1 MAKIVIGQDYG
12 SYTFD
17 KVAKTVTINLPSGNV
32 KLEGLL
38 LITDTT
44 NNTIIYQFS
53 DATKGATLSG
63 NVFTLTYNTN
73 TASFANTDK
82 LQIFYYDEQPISQQ
96 MNDMSVA
103 LSQILKTLQR
113 PNYLEGGIYSRSK
126 TYGGFLDN
134 ITAVGTVSAINA
146 INTSILVREV
156 GTITRL
162 LEDQVNPPRSATW
175 QLAVRNRIS

>member
-1 MAKIVIGQDYG
+1 MAKIVIGLDYG
-12 SYTFD
+12 SYTFN

-63 NVFTLTYNTN
+63 NVFTLTYDTN
-73 TASFANTDK
+73 TASFANTDR
-82 LQIFYYDEQPISQQ
+82 LQIFYYDEQFISQQ

-103 LSQILKTLQR
+103 LSQILKSLQR
-113 PNYLEGGIYSRSK
+113 PNYLENNLYSRSK
-126 TYGGFLDN
+126 SYGGYLDTVTTVGSVN
-134 ITAVGTVSAINA
+134 ILLGIGT
-146 INTSILVREV
+146 T
-156 GTITRL
+156 TRF
-162 LEDQVNPPRSATW
+162 LEDQINPPRSTTW

>member
-1 MAKIVIGQDYG
+1 MAKILIGQDYG
-12 SYTFD
+12 SYTFN

-63 NVFTLTYNTN
+63 NVFTLTYDTN

-96 MNDMSVA
+96 MNDMAVS
-103 LSQILKTLQR
+103 LSQILKSLQR
-113 PNYLEGGIYSRSK
+113 PNYLEGGIYSRTK
-126 TYGGFLDN
+126 GYGGYLDA
-134 ITAVGTVSAINA
+134 ITTVSTVNSLSTMGT
-146 INTSILVREV
+146 TSRF
-156 GTITRL
+156 
-162 LEDQVNPPRSATW
+162 LEDQINPTRSTTW

>member
-1 MAKIVIGQDYG
+1 MAKILIGQDYG
-12 SYTFD
+12 SYTFN

-53 DATKGATLSG
+53 DATKGATLLG
-63 NVFTLTYNTN
+63 NVFTLTYDTN

-96 MNDMSVA
+96 INDMSVA
-103 LSQILKTLQR
+103 LSQILKSLQR
-113 PNYLEGGIYSRSK
+113 PNYLEGGIYSRIK
-126 TYGGFLDN
+126 GYGGYLDT
-134 ITAVGTVSAINA
+134 ITTVSTINNLLTMGSA
-146 INTSILVREV
+146 
-156 GTITRL
+156 TRV
-162 LEDQVNPPRSATW
+162 LEDQVNPPRATAW

>member
-12 SYTFD
+12 SYTFN

-63 NVFTLTYNTN
+63 NVFTLTYDTN
-73 TASFANTDK
+73 TASFANTDR
-82 LQIFYYDEQPISQQ
+82 LQIFYYDEQFISQQ
-96 MNDMSVA
+96 MNDMAVS
-103 LSQILKTLQR
+103 LSQILKSLQR
-113 PNYLEGGIYSRSK
+113 PNYLEAGLYSRTK
-126 TYGGFLDN
+126 GYGGYLD
-134 ITAVGTVSAINA
+134 T
-146 INTSILVREV
+146 INTVASVTNLLGM
-156 GTITRL
+156 GTTTRV
-162 LEDQVNPPRSATW
+162 LEDQVNPPRSTAW
-175 QLAVRNRIS
+175 QLSVRNRIS

>member
-1 MAKIVIGQDYG
+1 MAKILIGQDYG
-12 SYTFD
+12 SYTFN
-17 KVAKTVTINLPSGNV
+17 KVAKTVTITLPSGNV

-63 NVFTLTYNTN
+63 NVFTLTYDTN

-82 LQIFYYDEQPISQQ
+82 LQIFYYDEQFISQQ
-96 MNDMSVA
+96 MNDMAVS
-103 LSQILKTLQR
+103 LSQILKSLQR
-113 PNYLEGGIYSRSK
+113 PNYLETGLYSRTK
-126 TYGGFLDN
+126 GYGGYLDT
-134 ITAVGTVSAINA
+134 ITAVSAVNTLLTLGT
-146 INTSILVREV
+146 TSRF
-156 GTITRL
+156 
-162 LEDQVNPPRSATW
+162 LEDQINPTRSTTW

>member
-1 MAKIVIGQDYG
+1 MAKIVIGLDYG
-12 SYTFD
+12 SYTFN

-63 NVFTLTYNTN
+63 NVFTLTYDTN

-82 LQIFYYDEQPISQQ
+82 LQIFYYDEQFISQQ

-103 LSQILKTLQR
+103 LSQILKSLQR
-113 PNYLEGGIYSRSK
+113 PNYLENNLYSRSK
-126 TYGGFLDN
+126 SYGGFLDQV
-134 ITAVGTVSAINA
+134 TTVGTLNTVGS
-146 INTSILVREV
+146 INTLLGI
-156 GTITRL
+156 GTTTRF
-162 LEDQVNPPRSATW
+162 LEDQINPPRATTW

>member
-1 MAKIVIGQDYG
+1 MAKIVIGLDYG
-12 SYTFD
+12 SYTFN

-63 NVFTLTYNTN
+63 NVFTLTYDTN

-82 LQIFYYDEQPISQQ
+82 LKKYFGSFEFE
-96 MNDMSVA
+96 SVNSG
-103 LSQILKTLQR
+103 LYKTIK
-113 PNYLEGGIYSRSK
+113 NY
-126 TYGGFLDN
+126 
-134 ITAVGTVSAINA
+134 ITK
-146 INTSILVREV
+146 E
-156 GTITRL
+156 
-162 LEDQVNPPRSATW
+162 
-175 QLAVRNRIS
+175 